1 MPPFVPTTAL
11 GATAL
16 LSLLAGCSLGLAP
29 IDTKDADTGLG
40 YDPIGSGGGS
50 EGGGDGGGTDTGL
63 NDGGGSGSGSSG
75 GSTSG
80 GGSTGGSGSSGGST
94 SGGGSTGGSGSS
106 GGSTSGG
113 GSTGGSGSSGGGT
126 TGGGTTGGGTTGGG
140 GGSGVWSGYKS
151 IAVADYFG
159 YLCDSTWSTY
169 GTETGGC
176 PYCDFTFTISATPS
190 ADLCGFGALNYQ
202 LGFEA
207 DYDGYT
213 DRLLIGY
220 AGTWY
225 PYTSATLSG
234 TTLSYAPYFVDYG
247 TYYGLPY
254 YFYGYSVANVTG
266 I

>member
-113 GSTGGSGSSGGGT
+113 GSTGGSGSS
-126 TGGGTTGGGTTGGG
+126 GGGTTGGGTTGGG

>member
-1 MPPFVPTTAL
+1 MPPFVATTAL

-50 EGGGDGGGTDTGL
+50 EGGGGDGGGTDTGL

-106 GGSTSGG
+106 
-113 GSTGGSGSSGGGT
+113 
-126 TGGGTTGGGTTGGG
+126 GGGTTGGGTTGGG

>member
-1 MPPFVPTTAL
+1 MPSREAAMPQFVPTTAL

-40 YDPIGSGGGS
+40 YDPIGSGGGAN
-50 EGGGDGGGTDTGL
+50 GGGDGGVDTGL
-63 NDGGGSGSGSSG
+63 NGGDGSGSGSAGG
-75 GSTSG
+75 GSSG
-80 GGSTGGSGSSGGST
+80 GGSSGGSGSSGGGS
-94 SGGGSTGGSGSS
+94 SGGGSS
-106 GGSTSGG
+106 GG
-113 GSTGGSGSSGGGT
+113 GSSGGGT
-126 TGGGTTGGGTTGGG
+126 TGGGSSGGGSSGGGSSGGGTTGGG
-140 GGSGVWSGYKS
+140 GGTGVWSGYKS
-151 IAVADYFG
+151 IAVADFFG
-159 YLCDSTWSTY
+159 YLCDSTWSTV
-169 GTETGGC
+169 GTESGAC
-176 PYCDFTFTISATPS
+176 PYCDFTFSISATPS

-220 AGTWY
+220 AGSWY

-234 TTLSYAPYFVDYG
+234 STLTYAPYFVDYG

-254 YFYGYSVANVTG
+254 YFYGYSVATVTG